1 MRRRLTFASLSQ
13 HIRLW
18 DKGSELKHPPR
29 GQGHKKRPP
38 VKQKKPAA
46 QATQKNPH
54 KKPPKNKPAAG
65 GQGKKQTLNKHGQH
79 QMKKKPTKKKGQH
92 GVAPVFFKKTTNS
105 PGIKKRPKKPSKKK
119 PLTKKPLTKKP
130 LTKKPLAKKPLTKK
144 PLKKKPK
151 TLEAALP
158 EAVSGRRSDKFSE
171 WGRHEGT
178 ERKNTDEEK
187 VLEKRSRRLE
197 DVRRQKR
204 LGGGRRSENWRDLG
218 ETQGQRRRWVS
229 KDAYFVIINCI
240 CQIVDISI
248 LLLKC
253 VLCIVIV
260 AVDLIL
266 DLYFK

>member
-54 KKPPKNKPAAG
+54 KKP
-65 GQGKKQTLNKHGQH
+65 
-79 QMKKKPTKKKGQH
+79 H

-130 LTKKPLAKKPLTKK
+130 LTKKPLTKKPLTKK